1 MVHPLPEINH
11 QQLVQQHAKRKQQKN
26 EYSNCGWAKI
36 NSYMWPDL
44 VTIKQDEN
52 ITIHIQLI
60 GKNSGPEQSQDI
72 YKLFKAQNHE
82 AISKV
87 KLNLAKCECP
97 YWLNKLGKVQ
107 TNFL

>member
-1 MVHPLPEINH
+1 MNTAIEDEHML
-11 QQLVQQHAKRKQQKN
+11 
-26 EYSNCGWAKI
+26 
-36 NSYMWPDL
+36 PDL

-97 YWLNKLGKVQ
+97 N
-107 TNFL
+107 